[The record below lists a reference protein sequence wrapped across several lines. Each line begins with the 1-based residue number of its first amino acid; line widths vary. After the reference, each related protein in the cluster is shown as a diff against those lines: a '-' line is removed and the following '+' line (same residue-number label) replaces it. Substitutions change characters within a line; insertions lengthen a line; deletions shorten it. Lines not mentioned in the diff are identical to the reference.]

1 MLAVN
6 RQPSFRQID
15 SMRRP
20 AFKHRACKKY
30 QYLQEI
36 SENDEDFL
44 FPQNHIREK
53 ILNSPEY
60 VIFYRL
66 PRQNDRLRSRN
77 PYSQTDLNLVA
88 SYLIYVS
95 F

>member
-20 AFKHRACKKY
+20 AFKHRACKKS

-36 SENDEDFL
+36 NENDEEFF

-53 ILNSPEY
+53 ILNWPEY
-60 VIFYRL
+60 VNFYRL
-66 PRQNDRLRSRN
+66 ARENTR
-77 PYSQTDLNLVA
+77 
-88 SYLIYVS
+88 
-95 F
+95 